1 MASWR
6 TPAAQVVDAVPI
18 LSRGKHR
25 RPANGACFMEFA
37 SYLAG
42 ERWSDHPAC
51 THPLLAALA
60 RQINDRVSDAHRQ
73 QLVRAVPDVIGLTGT
88 DLHIDAAIAL
98 RVAATA
104 LPVAGEEHQVVLAA
118 SIVNAERM
126 VAELDGATDPA
137 PGPLGRAALELVPDA
152 APWCRLRRP
161 HSRSAKRVFA
171 RQTAPAVVRY
181 ALERIAAPN
190 VRDRDRLLVGVLLAS
205 IADCRR
211 WCEPLTASRSEPHR
225 SNGSRAASAP
235 SAAR

>member
-6 TPAAQVVDAVPI
+6 TPTSQVLDAVPI

-25 RPANGACFMEFA
+25 RPDKGACFMEFA

-51 THPLLAALA
+51 THPLLASRA
-60 RQINDRVSDAHRQ
+60 RQINDRVSDAYRQ

-98 RVAATA
+98 RAATAA
-104 LPVAGEEHQVVLAA
+104 LPVAGEEQQIVLAVA
-118 SIVNAERM
+118 IVNTEALI
-126 VAELDGATDPA
+126 AELDGAADAA
-137 PGPLGRAALELVPDA
+137 PGPLGRAALELVPAA

-161 HSRSAKRVFA
+161 HSRGAKRVFV

-181 ALERIAAPN
+181 AVDSVAAPS
-190 VRDRDRLLVGVLLAS
+190 VPDRDRLLVDLLLAA

-211 WCEPLTASRSEPHR
+211 WSEPRTPSLPSVEQLPDPAHQPQLHR
-225 SNGSRAASAP
+225 
-235 SAAR
+235 